1 MWQGQ
6 QEAGAGPSAPRL
18 MGPRWQARVL
28 GAGRLGAGTLSF
40 ECSAP
45 CEVVPGTVLLCP
57 LCSAGVLRPPV
68 PVPAP
73 PRPWRLLC
81 TLGSGARG
89 HTSAVPDVRALVF
102 LCFFHSVRSTLMVNS
117 ARQPGP

>member
-18 MGPRWQARVL
+18 VGPRWQARVL

-40 ECSAP
+40 ECLAP

-57 LCSAGVLRPPV
+57 LCSASGRPSPS
-68 PVPAP
+68 P
-73 PRPWRLLC
+73 PL
-81 TLGSGARG
+81 RG
-89 HTSAVPDVRALVF
+89 HGDCCARSGPALAATRLPCRTSARLFSCVSFIPSDPL
-102 LCFFHSVRSTLMVNS
+102 
-117 ARQPGP
+117 